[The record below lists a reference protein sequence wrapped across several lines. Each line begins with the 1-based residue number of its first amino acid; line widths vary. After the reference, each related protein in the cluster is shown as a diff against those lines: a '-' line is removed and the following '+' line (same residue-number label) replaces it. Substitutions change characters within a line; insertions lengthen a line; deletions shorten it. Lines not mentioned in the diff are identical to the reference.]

1 MVLRCPFWCK
11 MLSNMV
17 KKHLTKPLLQPSAD
31 WEVIPKK
38 PTQNSQFWPS
48 FTHVSFDVLQRIYD
62 SWIKGAKPLCL
73 FYNSEASSDLGLL
86 QLLACAVPWV
96 RDNQRQRACVCVCL
110 CVCVFVCTAV
120 KVAAAVGIN
129 QPAGLF
135 EASVSFHFQK
145 KNLAE
150 ANLILLLQGKRG
162 SNQSERLKD
171 RWTERGRK
179 VRMLHIEDSLPSKTE
194 RNKNQASHM
203 IKMYKTK
210 EFLLSNSFICDQN

>member
-1 MVLRCPFWCK
+1 
-11 MLSNMV
+11 MLHNIV
-17 KKHLTKPLLQPSAD
+17 KKPLLQPLPI
-31 WEVIPKK
+31 EKLPQKK
-38 PTQNSQFWPS
+38 PNTKQPVLTLIY
-48 FTHVSFDVLQRIYD
+48 THQLWCTAENLWFLNKGSKTSLSLLQQWGKFRL
-62 SWIKGAKPLCL
+62 GFAAAFGMCCPLCAGQSTT
-73 FYNSEASSDLGLL
+73 N
-86 QLLACAVPWV
+86 
-96 RDNQRQRACVCVCL
+96 ACVCVCL
-110 CVCVFVCTAV
+110 CLCVFVCTAV

-179 VRMLHIEDSLPSKTE
+179 VRMLHIEDSLPSNTE
-194 RNKNQASHM
+194 HNKNQASHM
-203 IKMYKTK
+203 IKTYKVL
-210 EFLLSNSFICDQN
+210 EFLLSNSFICDQNEQNSNFLLA

>member
-1 MVLRCPFWCK
+1 
-11 MLSNMV
+11 MLSPGCGTIND
-17 KKHLTKPLLQPSAD
+17 K
-31 WEVIPKK
+31 
-38 PTQNSQFWPS
+38 
-48 FTHVSFDVLQRIYD
+48 
-62 SWIKGAKPLCL
+62 
-73 FYNSEASSDLGLL
+73 
-86 QLLACAVPWV
+86 
-96 RDNQRQRACVCVCL
+96 RACVCVCL

-171 RWTERGRK
+171 R
-179 VRMLHIEDSLPSKTE
+179 
-194 RNKNQASHM
+194 
-203 IKMYKTK
+203 
-210 EFLLSNSFICDQN
+210 